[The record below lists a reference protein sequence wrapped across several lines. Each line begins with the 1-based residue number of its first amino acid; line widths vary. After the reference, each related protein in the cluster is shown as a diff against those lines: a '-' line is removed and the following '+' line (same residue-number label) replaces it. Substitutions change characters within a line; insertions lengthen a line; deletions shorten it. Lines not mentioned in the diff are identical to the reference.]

1 MNEAIELYL
10 EGTLLLA
17 KMENIGKRS
26 YELIKGRT
34 PDEFAKE
41 ATEDEISELMSLYLL
56 KKECE
61 TEYRTWKKKKDEYK
75 EKSV

>member
-10 EGTLLLA
+10 EGMLLLA
-17 KMENIGKRS
+17 KMENTNERFD
-26 YELIKGRT
+26 ELIKGRT

-41 ATEDEISELMSLYLL
+41 ATEEEARNFIFLYLL

-61 TEYRTWKKKKDEYK
+61 TEFRTWKKKKDEYK